1 MQREV
6 RPREV
11 QYRGPQAAAGS
22 WARREVSP
30 GTLVFSTKDSG
41 RLAGK
46 RGCVRFSTMDSRR
59 LGSEGRE
66 HFDPQH
72 QGQ

>member
-6 RPREV
+6 GPCEV
-11 QYRGPQAAAGS
+11 QYRGPQADTGS
-22 WARREVSP
+22 WARREVSTD
-30 GTLVFSTKDSG
+30 TLVFSTKDSG

-46 RGCVRFSTMDSRR
+46 RGCVGFSTMDSRH
-59 LGSEGRE
+59 LASEGRE
-66 HFDPQH
+66 RFGSQH